1 VDEIARS
8 SAEFALSNA
17 AIMSFS
23 KGKRGFFLEFDGKSK
38 ETLAKGNRDILS
50 SSCQEKILVV

>member
-17 AIMSFS
+17 AIISFS
-23 KGKRGFFLEFDGKSK
+23 KGKRGFFLEFDGKSI
-38 ETLAKGNRDILS
+38 ETLGEQGHCSDIS
-50 SSCQEKILVV
+50 VEEI